1 MMPIHEI
8 HLIAIKLSYKMKT
21 KRKRKYPNR
30 NKLGTLTTFR
40 EFFDE
45 EMRLKRSLR
54 LPI

>member
-8 HLIAIKLSYKMKT
+8 HLTAITLSYKNEK

-40 EFFDE
+40 EFSDE
-45 EMRLKRSLR
+45 EIRLKRSLR